1 MKTQHRSSS
10 PTGPTILFV
19 ASIFFGSSAILIR
32 FAADVT
38 AISLTF
44 FRLLIAA
51 VVIVL
56 FAVSGHN
63 LTSLGKRDLLL
74 VLLSGS
80 MLSLHFATFILAVKE
95 TTVANATFLVNTSP
109 IMLAVLS
116 PIVIRER
123 TTSREILAVVVA
135 TLGILIVA
143 NAGNGFSAFG
153 FGDLSALLA
162 AFFVAVYSLVGRH
175 LRTCGVNTACYTS
188 YVYATAT
195 VVSLVMVGVSPG
207 QTFKPYDIQN
217 ILAILGLG
225 IIPTALGHTLYNYAL
240 GSVKTVTANLFPL
253 MEPIIASLFAVVLFA
268 EIPTIGQVAG
278 YTLILAAVVI
288 VATSMSSSVRDAVN

>member
-1 MKTQHRSSS
+1 MKTQRRSSS

-19 ASIFFGSSAILIR
+19 ASIFFGSSAIFIR

-56 FAVSGHN
+56 FAVSGRK
-63 LTSLGKRDLLL
+63 LISLGKRDLLL

-116 PIVIRER
+116 PIAIRER

-175 LRTCGVNTACYTS
+175 LRTSGVNTACYTS
-188 YVYATAT
+188 YVYTTAT
-195 VVSLVMVGVSPG
+195 VVSLVMVGFSPG

-253 MEPIIASLFAVVLFA
+253 LEPIIASLFAVVLFA
-268 EIPTIGQVAG
+268 EIPTIVQVAG
-278 YTLILAAVVI
+278 YSLILAAVVI
-288 VATSMSSSVRDAVN
+288 VATSMSSSVRGAVN